1 MSVSIEALTNGL
13 PPQFSELVA
22 YTRGLHFIEEPDY
35 NKVRGLLSEA
45 LREAGEEE
53 WHEGELYCW

>member
-1 MSVSIEALTNGL
+1 MSIEALTNGL

-35 NKVRGLLSEA
+35 EKIRNLLTQS
-45 LREAGEEE
+45 LQ
-53 WHEGELYCW
+53 